1 MATFAIVR
9 DTLSPTLR
17 RLTRRLGSPADRARF
32 TMRWGTRIRKI
43 AIENAIAKGG
53 RKFWRAVA
61 RSINLERK
69 GDEVTVGA
77 HHVAA
82 AQKQYG
88 GSIKAKGKAAGGA
101 NALTIPIADEA
112 EGQTAAKFMAAG
124 KKLFA
129 ISKTLGGDR
138 GVLGY
143 SEGGEFKPL
152 FALRRETKDIP
163 ADPFFPKPDEI
174 ISVGIEEA
182 ELLLK
187 A

>member
-124 KKLFA
+124 KKLLPSPKHLEA
-129 ISKTLGGDR
+129 IA
-138 GVLGY
+138 
-143 SEGGEFKPL
+143 EFL
-152 FALRRETKDIP
+152 AI
-163 ADPFFPKPDEI
+163 
-174 ISVGIEEA
+174 
-182 ELLLK
+182 LK
-187 A
+187 AGSSNLFLRCAAKQRIYLPTRFFRSPTK